1 MAGLPTVQR
10 TWSKEKMELVESCNL
25 CGSPERTQFY
35 SLRDWLMGRDDVT
48 TEMVK
53 CTCCGLVY
61 QSPRPTSVELEKH
74 YGSVYEPYQVS
85 RNFRNSS
92 FIQRMLINSGLNSKA
107 KMATQTKDTGKL
119 LDIGCSDGMFLNY
132 LHKKTNWIGEGVEI
146 NPQVAKQAQDEFGL
160 RIFVGQ
166 LEEARFDNLSFDVV
180 TMWDVLEHLPD
191 PAGTLR
197 EINRILK
204 NGGKLAIRLPNIE
217 SRDSS
222 LFGKYW
228 AGYDSPRHFFVF
240 GINTIREILERN
252 GYKVVAI
259 NTTTGAYN
267 GFIISLKFLLT
278 AKGIG
283 KNWTKMIMA
292 FLINPVMR
300 VLMFPIFYIRSMN
313 GKGTQ
318 MSVLAIKNENY
329 G

>member
-1 MAGLPTVQR
+1 
-10 TWSKEKMELVESCNL
+10 MEIVESCNL
-25 CGSPERTQFY
+25 CGSHENTSFY
-35 SLRDWLMGRDDVT
+35 SLRDWLMGREDVT

-53 CTCCGLVY
+53 CANCGLVY
-61 QSPRPTSVELEKH
+61 QSPRPTSSELEEH
-74 YGSVYEPYQVS
+74 YGSIYEPYQVS
-85 RNFRNSS
+85 RYFRNSS
-92 FIQRMLINSGLNSKA
+92 FIQKILINSGLNSKV
-107 KMATQTKDTGKL
+107 KMATQTKVTGKL

-146 NPQVAKQAQDEFGL
+146 NPQVAKNAQDEFGL

-166 LEEARFDNLSFDVV
+166 LEEAMFDNMSFDVV

-204 NGGKLAIRLPNIE
+204 IGGKLAIRLPNID
-217 SRDSS
+217 SRDSR

-240 GINTIREILERN
+240 GIDTIREILMRN
-252 GYKVVAI
+252 GYEVVKI
-259 NTTTGAYN
+259 NTTTGAYT
-267 GFIISLKFLLT
+267 GFLISLKFLLI
-278 AKGIG
+278 AKGIH
-283 KNWTKMIMA
+283 KKWTKLVMTI
-292 FLINPVMR
+292 LVNPVMR

-313 GKGTQ
+313 CKGTQ
-318 MSVLAIKNENY
+318 MSVIAIKTENY